1 VKQRMARLT
10 TARRAGFIA
19 ALAVL
24 GALIATGYLVDAA
37 FAAPSV
43 PAPTITS
50 SPSNPTTSTMATF
63 AFSDT
68 KSGVTFKCSRDSA
81 AFTTCTSGIGY
92 TGLAQG
98 SHSFQVEAVSGTSTS
113 SATTDV
119 WAIVPPTPTIT
130 SPPPPNPTTST
141 SAVFTFTDTQNGV
154 GFTCSLD
161 GSAFA
166 SCASGN
172 TYTGLTGGSHT
183 FQVEAVVGSNP
194 PSAAASSTWSI
205 TTPTPTIASTP
216 TNPTNST
223 SATFTYTDTQAGAT
237 FKCSLDGASYSTCSS
252 SGVTYTGLAQSTHTF
267 AAEAQLGSGPLSSPA
282 TDSWRIDTSPPS
294 STITFPANS
303 GAYNQ
308 AAWAAGCSPVGICG
322 TASDPSGVA
331 KVAVGVLQQSSGKYW
346 NGSSFSSGSLV
357 FAAASGTTSWDYPF
371 ARPADGTYSVYVQ
384 ATDSLGNTTATVAT
398 TTTPGLTV
406 AIFTIDTL
414 PPAAPVIVEGPTNPS
429 TDASPEFELTDA
441 GYPSVTFSCYLDS
454 SPVVNCTGD
463 TDHDS
468 DPSVQGEWQFENLTP
483 GPHCFY
489 VYATD
494 EAANVGP
501 TTSSCWTITLV
512 PSAIAMSSGSNQA
525 TPVHTAFAAPLAAKV
540 TDAHGTPV
548 AGVAVTFSAPTS
560 GPSGTFASCSGGN
573 PTSTKCTVTT
583 NATGIAISSVFTAS
597 TVAGGPYTVTASV
610 SGVST
615 TAGFSLTNTAGA
627 ATTLSVSSGS
637 GQSATVHA
645 TLASP
650 LVAKVADA
658 YGNSVSGVTVTFTAP
673 GSGASGTFAG
683 SVNTAVTNASGIA
696 TSATFTANT
705 TAGSYTVS
713 AGASGTGSV
722 SFAETNTAG
731 AATTL
736 AASSGAG
743 QSATVHS
750 AFANKLAALVT
761 DTYGN
766 PVSGVTVTF
775 TAPGSGASGTFA
787 GSVNTA
793 VTNASGI
800 ATSATFTANTTA
812 GSYTVSAGAS
822 GTGSVTFA
830 ETNAAKAA
838 HAIAVSSGSGQSAA
852 VHSAFANKLA
862 ALVTDTYGNPV
873 SGVTVTFTAPGSGAS
888 GTFAGSANT
897 ALTNAS
903 GIAASATF
911 TANTTA
917 GSYSVSASVS
927 GTGSVTFAE
936 TNAAGAAAQLV
947 FTTQPTSG
955 QKITAE
961 TATAFK
967 VTVEDTYGNIETA
980 DTSTKV
986 TLAMTVNPGGSTL
999 SCTNTGGSGPVTV
1012 SGGVAAF
1019 TCLLNKAGT
1028 GYAVG
1033 ATSNPAHGSTTT
1045 NAFNIVA
1052 GGASQLAYTAQPPA
1066 STPASSAFG
1075 MTVSIED
1082 LYGNVVTGDTHA
1094 VALSLSTNPCGAT
1107 LTGTASKAAVGGV
1120 ATFSNLQITTACAG
1134 YTLKATDA
1142 PDGPLTA
1149 TSNPFAIT
1157 PATVS
1162 KLVFTTQ
1169 PPASNPATSTFAIAV
1184 TIEDLYGNTETGDTH
1199 TVALSLTTNPCAG
1212 TLGGTTSQAAVAGV
1226 VTFSNLQ
1233 IATVCTG
1240 YTLSATDIAD
1250 GPVIATSSPFAV
1262 TGATASAISVFS
1274 GSPQFTTVS
1283 TAFGSPLVAKVT
1295 DSHGNPVSGVQVTFT
1310 APASGASGNFAS
1322 CSGGNP
1328 TSIRCVVTSNASGL
1342 ATTSTLTANSTAGGF
1357 SVTAAAT
1364 GVGTPATFSLI
1375 NSVNFTISGDIT
1387 PPLYP
1392 GTSQKLNLVFA
1403 NPNPS
1408 PITIASGAVTVTI
1421 TTTQAGCPVSP
1432 NFAAPQ
1438 GLTANVT
1445 VPANST
1451 KSLSDLGIAQANW
1464 PVVAMVETH
1473 ANQDACEGAPLTL
1486 HYSAGATG

>member
-1 VKQRMARLT
+1 MARLT

-658 YGNSVSGVTVTFTAP
+658 YGNS
-673 GSGASGTFAG
+673 
-683 SVNTAVTNASGIA
+683 
-696 TSATFTANT
+696 
-705 TAGSYTVS
+705 
-713 AGASGTGSV
+713 
-722 SFAETNTAG
+722 
-731 AATTL
+731 
-736 AASSGAG
+736 
-743 QSATVHS
+743 
-750 AFANKLAALVT
+750 
-761 DTYGN
+761 
-766 PVSGVTVTF
+766 VSGVTVTF